1 MCFQAAFKTADSTF
15 NFHHQWLSATHNSK
29 KKERKKIL
37 KVKTKSLCWTSQV
50 VTYRRYYY
58 NL

>member
-29 KKERKKIL
+29 KKRKKENPKGENKIFML
-37 KVKTKSLCWTSQV
+37 DFSSSHL
-50 VTYRRYYY
+50 
-58 NL
+58 